1 VPSFS
6 GGDAPIFFELQWE
19 PWELILA
26 LKALED
32 SGDAKLLASPQIA
45 TLSGQEARI
54 FVGDRVPIV
63 LDDTEGERSIHFL
76 ESGINLR
83 VTPRISDDGYVTIH
97 VRPEVSTFV
106 WRSDTDFPQ
115 IRTREAET
123 TVRVKDGQPI
133 VLGGLLQEQESE
145 NISRIPFLSQLPL
158 LGSLF
163 QWKETKNFRTE
174 TTIFLIPR
182 IVDGDHG
189 VVDQSFFIEAQ

>member
-1 VPSFS
+1 MGQEISTEALRDLGVEWRGVPSFS
-6 GGDAPIFFELQWE
+6 GGDAPIFLELQWE

-45 TLSGQEARI
+45 TISGQEARI

-106 WRSDTDFPQ
+106 WRSDTDFPRFEPGKQ
-115 IRTREAET
+115 R
-123 TVRVKDGQPI
+123 
-133 VLGGLLQEQESE
+133 
-145 NISRIPFLSQLPL
+145 QLC
-158 LGSLF
+158 G
-163 QWKETKNFRTE
+163 
-174 TTIFLIPR
+174 
-182 IVDGDHG
+182 
-189 VVDQSFFIEAQ
+189 